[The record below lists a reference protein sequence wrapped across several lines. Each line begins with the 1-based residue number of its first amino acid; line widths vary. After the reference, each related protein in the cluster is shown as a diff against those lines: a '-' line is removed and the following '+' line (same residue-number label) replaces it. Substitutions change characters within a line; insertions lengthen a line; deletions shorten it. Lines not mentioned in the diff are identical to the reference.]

1 MLEIFIAIIGI
12 TQGVLAMLNKRIN
25 WLVYAFQMILLVI
38 FSYHAKLYGDMIHNS
53 IYFFICLIS
62 FWMWNK
68 DGIAKKITRL
78 NVTQISITIIALV
91 IAIFIIG
98 RILTN
103 YDDPLP
109 YIDATTTVTMF
120 VALMLMSFHKLE
132 AWIIWFI
139 NDIAFMIQYL
149 MLPDQAIYLFILNMI
164 WSVLAVLSFFSW
176 RKLYKLELNV
186 RTKDIELSG
195 RNGK

>member
-1 MLEIFIAIIGI
+1 MLEIFIAIIGLV
-12 TQGVLAMLNKRIN
+12 QGVLAMMNRRIN

-62 FWMWNK
+62 FWMWSK
-68 DGIAKKITRL
+68 DGIATKITRL
-78 NVTQISITIIALV
+78 NVTQISIIASALV

-120 VALMLMSFHKLE
+120 VALILMSFHKLE
-132 AWIIWFI
+132 AWVMWFI
-139 NDIAFMIQYL
+139 NDIAFMVQYL

-164 WSVLAVLSFFSW
+164 WSVLAVVSFFGW
-176 RKLYKLELNV
+176 RKLYRYELNV
-186 RTKDIELSG
+186 RTNDLELTG
-195 RNGK
+195 RNGR